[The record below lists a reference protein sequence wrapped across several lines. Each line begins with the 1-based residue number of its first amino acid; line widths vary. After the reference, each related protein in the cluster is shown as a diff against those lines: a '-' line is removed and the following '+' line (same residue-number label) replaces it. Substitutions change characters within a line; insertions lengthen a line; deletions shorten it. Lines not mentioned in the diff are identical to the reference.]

1 MELPEKKEKTII
13 KQTLKS
19 TGLPQAK
26 VPPQAVDLEKAILG
40 AMMIDKRGV
49 DEVIEILDPE
59 AFYLPEH
66 QEIFAAIVDLFNNGK
81 PIDILTVTEELRRRG
96 TLQQVGG
103 EYYLITLSNL
113 VATAAHVE
121 YYARV
126 VLQMFVKRRL
136 IEISN
141 DIIEKAYDETE
152 DVLDLLDKAEQELF
166 EVSQGSLKSNSAKIG
181 KIVTEVKE
189 QLEQLAKQEGLS
201 GIATGFPSLDE
212 YTSGWQNGDLIIV
225 AARPG
230 MGKTA
235 FVLSMARNMA
245 VDFNVPVAI
254 FNLEMTSDQLIKRLF
269 SIETEIPAEKFRS
282 GRLTDIEWN
291 VLNSKMNNIAEAP
304 IFINDTSMLSVFDL
318 RSQARKLKRVENI
331 GVLII
336 DYLQLMT
343 AQTNNKVGNREQEI
357 STISRNLKALAK
369 ELNIPVI
376 ALSQLSRKV
385 EERTDKSGH
394 KRPQLADL
402 RESGAIEQD
411 ADIVSFIYRPEY
423 YGIPQWEDDT
433 PTMDQAEF
441 IIAKHRN
448 GKTGAIRLKFDSRF
462 GRFSDL
468 NVLSEFTMESKLN
481 QINPNTNLSV
491 DDFNT
496 ITDEDDDNNSIPF

>member
-1 MELPEKKEKTII
+1 MEIPEKKDKAII
-13 KQTLKS
+13 KQTPKS

-26 VPPQAVDLEKAILG
+26 IPPQAVDLEKAILG

-66 QEIFAAIVDLFNNGK
+66 QEIYAAIIDLFNNGK

-96 TLQQVGG
+96 TLQQIGG

-113 VATAAHVE
+113 VATAAHAE
-121 YYARV
+121 YYARII
-126 VLQMFVKRRL
+126 LQMFVKRRL

-141 DIIEKAYDETE
+141 DIIEKAYDETV

-166 EVSQGSLKSNSAKIG
+166 EVSQGSLKSNSIEIG
-181 KIVTEVKE
+181 KIVTNVKE

-304 IFINDTSMLSVFDL
+304 IFINDSSMLSVFDL

-423 YGIPQWEDDT
+423 YGIQQWEDET

-462 GRFSDL
+462 GRFSEL
-468 NVLSEFTMESKLN
+468 NTLSEFTMESKLN
-481 QINPNTNLSV
+481 QINPNTNLNV
-491 DDFNT
+491 DDFNSYNP
-496 ITDEDDDNNSIPF
+496 DENNIPF